1 MSDDIIKQ
9 YGLETHLL
17 TQGGESS
24 MNYARFDLSFV
35 ESLQLGHTAA
45 LVQKI
50 QDPPDPQVLL
60 ALKFIGKGA
69 LCIRALTAADRDACI
84 AVLIQLPVMTNAVLE
99 E

>member
-1 MSDDIIKQ
+1 
-9 YGLETHLL
+9 
-17 TQGGESS
+17 

-50 QDPPDPQVLL
+50 LDPPDPQLL
-60 ALKFIGKGA
+60 LTLKFIGKGA
-69 LCIRALTAADRDACI
+69 LCIRALTPADRDACV
-84 AVLIQLPVMTNAVLE
+84 AVLVHLPVMADAVLE